1 MLLHFDF
8 KSSVPL
14 YMQLRNQIVN
24 GIAAGELKF
33 GEKLPSVRALAE
45 ESGINAMTV
54 SKAYQLLKQEG
65 YIVTDRRRGAQ
76 VSWQKGDTEP
86 AEETVQNLRLCLS
99 ELRLSGMSKEEVLE
113 LCSKLYEEGKV

>member
-24 GIAAGELKF
+24 GIAEGELKF

-54 SKAYQLLKQEG
+54 SKAYQMLKQEG

-76 VSWQKGDTEP
+76 ILWKKGDTGLP
-86 AEETVQNLRLCLS
+86 EETVQNLRLCLS
-99 ELRLSGMSKEEVLE
+99 ELRLSGMSREDVLK
-113 LCSKLYEEGKV
+113 LCSKLYEEGKA

>member
-1 MLLHFDF
+1 MRLCFDF
-8 KSSVPL
+8 KSPIPL
-14 YMQLRNQIVN
+14 YLQLRNQIVN
-24 GIAAGELKF
+24 GIAEGELKF

-76 VSWQKGDTEP
+76 VSWKKGDTGLP
-86 AEETVQNLRLCLS
+86 EETVQNLRLCLS
-99 ELRLSGMSKEEVLE
+99 ELRLSGMSRKEVME
-113 LCSKLYEEGKV
+113 LCLKLYEEGKA

>member
-99 ELRLSGMSKEEVLE
+99 ELRLSGMGKEEVLE
-113 LCSKLYEEGKV
+113 LCSKLYEEGKA